1 MCGSVAEGR
10 YSELRFCQETWAL
23 AVTVSRDGRAVSSG
37 ARTKARAEYNLLVEE
52 RVCPSAWRLYYFPTN
67 SFLAI
72 RAWGDATHSQNGKT
86 LVLLCYDR
94 CGYRGYCLPNCPFF
108 LPPVFCL
115 QTGGADVFRRGT
127 TCIPKSVDGDRS
139 DRRSRNP
146 PFIAQLEQLRAL
158 QHASSKTSLLRPPF
172 LRLGFH
178 ILDCGAP
185 LGAH

>member
-52 RVCPSAWRLYYFPTN
+52 RVCPSTWGLYYFPTN
-67 SFLAI
+67 SFLEI

-86 LVLLCYDR
+86 LVPLCYDR

-108 LPPVFCL
+108 FFAAGILF
-115 QTGGADVFRRGT
+115 ADRRRG
-127 TCIPKSVDGDRS
+127 
-139 DRRSRNP
+139 
-146 PFIAQLEQLRAL
+146 
-158 QHASSKTSLLRPPF
+158 
-172 LRLGFH
+172 RLPAGNDVH
-178 ILDCGAP
+178 PEVC
-185 LGAH
+185 